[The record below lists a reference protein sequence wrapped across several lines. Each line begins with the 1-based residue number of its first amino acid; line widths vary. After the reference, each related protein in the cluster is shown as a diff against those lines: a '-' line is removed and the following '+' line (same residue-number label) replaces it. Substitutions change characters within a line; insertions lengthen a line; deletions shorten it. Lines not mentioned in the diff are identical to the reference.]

1 MIATAVSTNRTVT
14 ISTVVLKVAIFL
26 AVIAAFDM
34 EVVIDLATFT
44 KANINTVI
52 IIFNEFPYIITHS
65 ITYDIMYF
73 YTA

>member
-1 MIATAVSTNRTVT
+1 MIATAVSTNRTAT

-34 EVVIDLATFT
+34 KVVIDLATFT

-65 ITYDIMYF
+65 NICLE
-73 YTA
+73 